1 MDEHRRSGTLII
13 FNVYGLER
21 EREMGGGGGGGG
33 VYQGGPLAR

>member
-21 EREMGGGGGGGG
+21 EREMVGVGGGG